1 MKHLFIF
8 CFLLIT
14 SFSIYANSEDAI
26 AYNDKI
32 VSEQTKIGEAILAF
46 STNPNDFSLTQIRTQ
61 AENSLGVLN
70 GMKPMDGNKD
80 FLVAAKALFKFYA
93 GITKNEYKKILELIQ
108 EKDKYTSEQITA
120 KINELTE
127 SISKKEVP
135 LDAQFKD
142 AQVAFAKKYNFTLRK
157 NDLEEKF
164 KDAKEE

>member
-70 GMKPMDGNKD
+70 GMKPMDLK
-80 FLVAAKALFKFYA
+80 
-93 GITKNEYKKILELIQ
+93 
-108 EKDKYTSEQITA
+108 
-120 KINELTE
+120 
-127 SISKKEVP
+127 
-135 LDAQFKD
+135 
-142 AQVAFAKKYNFTLRK
+142 
-157 NDLEEKF
+157 
-164 KDAKEE
+164 